1 MKLFSTMSLLLACLI
16 INPFAAAAL
25 ENNVE
30 RYSPPNSLKK
40 HIYIRSYTQNTVTL
54 RFEVM
59 SIIGDAK
66 DVTLKVKLSGFEP
79 LVPVPSDANFPVIS
93 EGNVGTLDFVLPIT
107 KEIANS
113 NKVSIKGKV
122 EYTPDYN
129 AIIKYVENN
138 AKDQYPNDVTR
149 ELLIDS
155 LVDCSKKGLK
165 SVYSV
170 KFLPQDKYPGE
181 PYVTEEK

>member
-1 MKLFSTMSLLLACLI
+1 MKLFNTMSLLLACLI
-16 INPFAAAAL
+16 INPFAAAASG
-25 ENNVE
+25 NIDQ

-40 HIYIRSYTQNTVTL
+40 HIYIRSYTQNTVTF

-66 DVTLKVKLSGFEP
+66 DVTLNVKLSGFDKI
-79 LVPVPSDANFPVIS
+79 VPVPSATRFPVIS

-113 NKVSIKGKV
+113 NKISIKGKV

-138 AKDQYPNDVTR
+138 AEKQYQNDLTR

-155 LVDCSKKGLK
+155 LVDSCKKELK

-170 KFLPQDKYPGE
+170 KFLPQDKYPAE
-181 PYVTEEK
+181 PYTTEE

>member
-1 MKLFSTMSLLLACLI
+1 MKLFSAMSLFLACLI
-16 INPFAAAAL
+16 INPFAATAS
-25 ENNVE
+25 ENISE
-30 RYSPPNSLKK
+30 RYFPPDSLKK
-40 HIYIRSYTQNTVTL
+40 HIYIRSYTQNTVTF

-66 DVTLKVKLSGFEP
+66 DVTLKIKLSG
-79 LVPVPSDANFPVIS
+79 LDQIVPVPSATKFPVIS
-93 EGNVGTLDFVLPIT
+93 EGKVGTLDFVLPIT

-122 EYTPDYN
+122 EYTPDYD
-129 AIIKYVENN
+129 AIIKYVEKN
-138 AKDQYPNDVTR
+138 AKEQYPNDIIR

-155 LVDCSKKGLK
+155 LSDCSKKELK

-181 PYVTEEK
+181 PYVPEE

>member
-1 MKLFSTMSLLLACLI
+1 MKFFSAMSLLLACSI
-16 INPFAAAAL
+16 INPFAVTAS
-25 ENNVE
+25 EKIGE

-40 HIYIRSYTQNTVTL
+40 HIYIRSYTQNTVTF

-79 LVPVPSDANFPVIS
+79 IVPVPSATKFPVIS

-138 AKDQYPNDVTR
+138 AKEQYQNDITR
-149 ELLIDS
+149 EQLIDS
-155 LVDCSKKGLK
+155 LADSCKKELK

-181 PYVTEEK
+181 PYATEEK

>member
-1 MKLFSTMSLLLACLI
+1 MKLFSAMSLLLACLI
-16 INPFAAAAL
+16 INPFAATAS
-25 ENNVE
+25 ENIDK

-40 HIYIRSYTQNTVTL
+40 HIYIRSYTQNTVTF
-54 RFEVM
+54 RFEVL

-66 DVTLKVKLSGFEP
+66 DVTLNVKLSGFEP
-79 LVPVPSDANFPVIS
+79 MVPIPSATKFPIIS

-138 AKDQYPNDVTR
+138 AKEQYQNDLTR

-155 LVDCSKKGLK
+155 LVESNKKGLK

-170 KFLPQDKYPGE
+170 KFLPQDKYPSE
-181 PYVTEEK
+181 PFVTEEK

>member
-1 MKLFSTMSLLLACLI
+1 MKLFSAMSLLLVCLI
-16 INPFAAAAL
+16 NNPFAAIAS
-25 ENNVE
+25 ENINE
-30 RYSPPNSLKK
+30 HYSPPNSLKK
-40 HIYIRSYTQNTVTL
+40 HIYIRSYTQNTVTF

-79 LVPVPSDANFPVIS
+79 IVPVPSATKFPVIS

-129 AIIKYVENN
+129 AIIKYVEDN
-138 AKDQYPNDVTR
+138 AKEQYPNDLTR
-149 ELLIDS
+149 EILIDS
-155 LVDCSKKGLK
+155 LTDSSKKELK

-181 PYVTEEK
+181 PYATEEK

>member
-1 MKLFSTMSLLLACLI
+1 MKFFSVMSLLLACSI
-16 INPFAAAAL
+16 INPFAVTAS
-25 ENNVE
+25 EKIGE

-40 HIYIRSYTQNTVTL
+40 HIYIRSYTQNTVTF

-59 SIIGDAK
+59 SIIGNAK
-66 DVTLKVKLSGFEP
+66 DVTLKVKLSGFEQ
-79 LVPVPSDANFPVIS
+79 LVPVPSETKFPVIS

-113 NKVSIKGKV
+113 GKVSIKGKV

-138 AKDQYPNDVTR
+138 AKEQYPNDLTR
-149 ELLIDS
+149 EILIDS
-155 LVDCSKKGLK
+155 LVDSNKKGLK

-181 PYVTEEK
+181 PYTAEEK

>member
-1 MKLFSTMSLLLACLI
+1 MKLFSAMSLILACLI
-16 INPFAAAAL
+16 SNPFAATAS
-25 ENNVE
+25 ENISE

-66 DVTLKVKLSGFEP
+66 DVTLKVKLSGFDQM
-79 LVPVPSDANFPVIS
+79 VPVPSATKFPVIS

-113 NKVSIKGKV
+113 DKVSIKGKV

-138 AKDQYPNDVTR
+138 AKEKYPNDLTR

-155 LVDCSKKGLK
+155 LVDSSKKGLK

-181 PYVTEEK
+181 PYATEEK

>member
-1 MKLFSTMSLLLACLI
+1 MKLFSAMSLLLAGLI
-16 INPFAAAAL
+16 IYPFAATAS
-25 ENNVE
+25 ENISE
-30 RYSPPNSLKK
+30 RYFPPNSLKK
-40 HIYIRSYTQNTVTL
+40 HIYIRSYTQNTVTF

-66 DVTLKVKLSGFEP
+66 DVTLKVKLSGFDQI
-79 LVPVPSDANFPVIS
+79 VPVPSEAKFQVIS
-93 EGNVGTLDFVLPIT
+93 EGNVGALDFVLPIT

-138 AKDQYPNDVTR
+138 AKEQYPNDITR
-149 ELLIDS
+149 ELLINSLLDS
-155 LVDCSKKGLK
+155 CKKELK

-181 PYVTEEK
+181 PYETKK

>member
-1 MKLFSTMSLLLACLI
+1 MKSFFAMSLLLAFLI
-16 INPFAAAAL
+16 NNPFAATAS
-25 ENNVE
+25 ENIDQ

-40 HIYIRSYTQNTVTL
+40 HIYIRSYTQNTVSF

-66 DVTLKVKLSGFEP
+66 DVTLNVKLSGFEP
-79 LVPVPSDANFPVIS
+79 MVPIPSAIKLPVIS
-93 EGNVGTLDFVLPIT
+93 EGNVGILDFVLPIT

-113 NKVSIKGKV
+113 NKVTIKGKV

-138 AKDQYPNDVTR
+138 AKEQYQNDISR
-149 ELLIDS
+149 EILIDS
-155 LVDCSKKGLK
+155 LMDSCKKGLK

-170 KFLPQDKYPGE
+170 KFLPQDKYPSK
-181 PYVTEEK
+181 PYATEE

>member
-1 MKLFSTMSLLLACLI
+1 MKLFSAMSLLLAGLI
-16 INPFAAAAL
+16 IYPFAATSS
-25 ENNVE
+25 ENISE
-30 RYSPPNSLKK
+30 RYFPPNSLKK
-40 HIYIRSYTQNTVTL
+40 HIYIRSYTQNTVTF

-59 SIIGDAK
+59 SLIGDAK
-66 DVTLKVKLSGFEP
+66 DVTLNVKLSGFEQI
-79 LVPVPSDANFPVIS
+79 VPVPSATKFPIIS

-138 AKDQYPNDVTR
+138 AKEQYPNDLTR
-149 ELLIDS
+149 EILIDS
-155 LVDCSKKGLK
+155 LTDSGKKELK

-170 KFLPQDKYPGE
+170 KFLPQDKYPSE
-181 PYVTEEK
+181 PYATEK

>member
-1 MKLFSTMSLLLACLI
+1 MKIFSVMSLLLACSI
-16 INPFAAAAL
+16 INPFAVTAS
-25 ENNVE
+25 EKIGE

-40 HIYIRSYTQNTVTL
+40 HIYIRSYTQNTVTF

-79 LVPVPSDANFPVIS
+79 IVPVPSATKFPVIS

-138 AKDQYPNDVTR
+138 AKEQYPNDLTR
-149 ELLIDS
+149 EILIDS
-155 LVDCSKKGLK
+155 LTDSGKKELK

-170 KFLPQDKYPGE
+170 KFLPQDKYPSE
-181 PYVTEEK
+181 PYATEK